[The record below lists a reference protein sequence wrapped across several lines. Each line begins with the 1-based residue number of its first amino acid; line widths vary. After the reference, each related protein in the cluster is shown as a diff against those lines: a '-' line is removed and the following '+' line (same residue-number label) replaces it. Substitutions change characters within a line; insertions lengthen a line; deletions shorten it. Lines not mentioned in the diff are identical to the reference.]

1 MRRIPTKQ
9 RVLGGALLLALVV
22 WKVDSLTRGSGP
34 TPAQAS
40 QATPEPAKVVSTDWK
55 DTSELVDHLTK
66 TGYMSVAAALD
77 ELDRDLFVPTPT
89 IEAAFAGMEP
99 GEALAAKAAEE
110 EAAREPDFKSAHK
123 LTGVMIGQAR
133 LAVVDGRV
141 VPLNSDLDGFT
152 LIEVQ
157 RDYVIFRQRGSE
169 TVVHL
174 ELEQRPG
181 NR

>member
-22 WKVDSLTRGSGP
+22 WKVDSLTRGGP
-34 TPAQAS
+34 PQAQAS
-40 QATPEPAKVVSTDWK
+40 QATPEPAQVVSADWK
-55 DTSELVDHLTK
+55 DTSALVDRLTN
-66 TGYMSVAAALD
+66 TGYTSVEPALD
-77 ELDRDLFVPTPT
+77 ELQRDLFVPTPM

-99 GEALAAKAAEE
+99 GDALAAKAAEE
-110 EAAREPDFKSAHK
+110 EAARPPDFKSVHK

-157 RDYVIFRQRGSE
+157 RDYVVFRQRDSE
-169 TVVHL
+169 L
-174 ELEQRPG
+174 EVQLNLEQRPG